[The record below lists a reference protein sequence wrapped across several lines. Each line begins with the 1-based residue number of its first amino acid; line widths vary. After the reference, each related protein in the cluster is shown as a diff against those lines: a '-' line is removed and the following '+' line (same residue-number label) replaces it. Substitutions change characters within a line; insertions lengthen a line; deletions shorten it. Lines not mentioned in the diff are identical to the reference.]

1 MVNLQHFSR
10 LSSLVIHL
18 WQTWVLA
25 PVCICTNILIR
36 MHFLEKYTF
45 KIPVCT
51 LIAAA
56 MAVSDLLYQIHL
68 LHISHN
74 APYLPPRILH
84 NLCFSFLLGTT
95 AVQEKLKTILM
106 QNFGGQINGRCARGV
121 FKNTADT
128 PTKVIGF
135 ILNDTD
141 VI

>member
-25 PVCICTNILIR
+25 PVRICTNILIR

-45 KIPVCT
+45 TIPVCT
-51 LIAAA
+51 LIAAV

-95 AVQEKLKTILM
+95 AVPREIENNAYAKFWGANKWEMCKRRVQKYCGYSYQGDRVHIE
-106 QNFGGQINGRCARGV
+106 
-121 FKNTADT
+121 
-128 PTKVIGF
+128 
-135 ILNDTD
+135 
-141 VI
+141 